1 MKGLTEF
8 PRIGDQPYFLTLG
21 PYGSYWF
28 TLQQAAM
35 PVTQRAT
42 LPADADTAIRDALP
56 ALLMG
61 VDWNNLLDAGT
72 RAVLERQALLPFLR
86 RQRWMVPAREIRQAR
101 FADWAP
107 LHNGQ
112 HPAFLAVVTVDYV
125 DGESES
131 CLLTVALIDRDG
143 RRDRPET
150 GAGQRASRAS
160 PARARASSSTV

>member
-1 MKGLTEF
+1 MQPAELDLSAHAGLIPVEMSGLTEF

-35 PVTQRAT
+35 LVTQRAT
-42 LPADADTAIRDALP
+42 LPADPDTAIRDALP

-86 RQRWMVPAREIRQAR
+86 RQRWMVPARDRKR
-101 FADWAP
+101 
-107 LHNGQ
+107 
-112 HPAFLAVVTVDYV
+112 TR
-125 DGESES
+125 
-131 CLLTVALIDRDG
+131 LTSSHRAL
-143 RRDRPET
+143 
-150 GAGQRASRAS
+150 SRL
-160 PARARASSSTV
+160 PSSA